1 MLTRSIRLALV
12 VWLLILAAPAAFSQP
27 ATPPVAP
34 PVAAPAADPVLTQL
48 LGQWERDMGT
58 LQSLVIEFN
67 WSRTYTTAN
76 VTKEGVGSL
85 RCMKLPDGSLG
96 AIYKVTRRDNPNM
109 VIEQYICTGT
119 HVYNISPETKTV
131 DVITLQPRK
140 AGQALDEGPMPFLTG
155 MAAEAAR
162 KRYQLA
168 TKEPADVKLKPWYTY
183 LEVRPNF
190 PSDQQNFSVARLVIM
205 KRDSQSPA
213 IPAGM
218 PREIFWVEPT
228 KNTTKWDIQRVLR
241 NVPNSV
247 DRQEFA
253 KPDVPRDWKVQNV
266 SPTAPASP
274 SGQPRVIRNQDR

>member
-1 MLTRSIRLALV
+1 MMRVLSRLRLAHAA
-12 VWLLILAAPAAFSQP
+12 LAALGLAALIGLLAPQPAAAKDKENIVVCTIDDLTGDFSIM
-27 ATPPVAP
+27 ATPK
-34 PVAAPAADPVLTQL
+34 
-48 LGQWERDMGT
+48 
-58 LQSLVIEFN
+58 
-67 WSRTYTTAN
+67 TY
-76 VTKEGVGSL
+76 G
-85 RCMKLPDGSLG
+85 
-96 AIYKVTRRDNPNM
+96 
-109 VIEQYICTGT
+109 
-119 HVYNISPETKTV
+119 
-131 DVITLQPRK
+131 
-140 AGQALDEGPMPFLTG
+140 
-155 MAAEAAR
+155 
-162 KRYQLA
+162 YQLA
-168 TKEPADVKLKPWYTY
+168 TKEPADAKLKPWYTY